1 MTTEESRLHDRLIAL
16 ADEEPPLDLP
26 QRILEREEF
35 ASGRRW
41 PRRPTRWRAGGANR
55 AVLLVAAAVVAI
67 VVGTTAIAVANRGAP
82 AGPSRPA
89 GASSTA
95 APTASPAPS
104 PAPATSA
111 ATEPS
116 AYSAPA
122 SLPASAPASL
132 PAQARPSTVRTGR
145 SEPAGS
151 GAVLVARKAFPALDA
166 QQTHP
171 CAGELPVPRADLG
184 LLAGN
189 VTISKAIV
197 CTTASSYR
205 PGEGLTTTTRGGSVD
220 PANLPEL
227 AAELTAGDRPAGP
240 NVVCDRAP
248 LVLDFVVYLQDGHV
262 LRPGAPL
269 DGCTVRGRLIAI
281 LRSADASPN
290 ESSRFLLP
298 EKNAVTGCQP
308 GAVVAEPF
316 SSAALGGDTLGLPAT
331 STFSVC
337 RYSYDTQ
344 SGRTHLVAT
353 GTVAGSVVSSL
364 VAAVPVVP
372 SATCAESDFRAVAE
386 GGFLA
391 VALPPTKPLSTGSI
405 SASAPVLFLEF
416 AGCHRLLSADGT
428 VADTAVPSKIA
439 EIAAAANDPVPAA
452 SG

>member
-16 ADEEPPLDLP
+16 ADEAPPLDLP

-41 PRRPTRWRAGGANR
+41 PRRPARWRAGGADR
-55 AVLLVAAAVVAI
+55 AVLLVAAAVVSI
-67 VVGTTAIAVANRGAP
+67 VVSTTAIAVANRGAP
-82 AGPSRPA
+82 AGPPRPP

-95 APTASPAPS
+95 APTASPASS

-116 AYSAPA
+116 TYSA
-122 SLPASAPASL
+122 PASAPASL
-132 PAQARPSTVRTGR
+132 PVQARLSTVRTGR
-145 SEPAGS
+145 SELAGS

-171 CAGELPVPRADLG
+171 CARELPVPRADLG

-205 PGEGLTTTTRGGSVD
+205 PGKGLTTTTRLGGVD

-227 AAELTAGDRPAGP
+227 AAELAAGDRPAGSG
-240 NVVCDRAP
+240 VACDRAR

-269 DGCTVRGRLIAI
+269 DGCTVRGRLIEI
-281 LRSADASPN
+281 LRSADTSPDQ
-290 ESSRFLLP
+290 SSSFLLP

-316 SSAALGGDTLGLPAT
+316 SSAALGGDSLGLPAT

-364 VAAVPVVP
+364 AAAVPVVP
-372 SATCAESDFRAVAE
+372 SANCAESDFRAVAE

-391 VALPPTKPLSTGSI
+391 VVLPPTKLLSTGSI
-405 SASAPVLFLEF
+405 SASAPVLFLEL
-416 AGCHRLLSADGT
+416 AGCHRLLSGDGT

-439 EIAAAANDPVPAA
+439 GIAAAATDPVPAA